1 MTPQWL
7 SRRPGRCPRP
17 VILSQEIEREKSA
30 LVGRLKSLDAQA
42 ASLRSEFKRDEY
54 LNKLIS
60 EERPMTD
67 THADRRTRIDS
78 IRMADRP

>member
-1 MTPQWL
+1 M
-7 SRRPGRCPRP
+7 
-17 VILSQEIEREKSA
+17 
-30 LVGRLKSLDAQA
+30 GRLKSLDAQT

>member
-1 MTPQWL
+1 M
-7 SRRPGRCPRP
+7 
-17 VILSQEIEREKSA
+17 
-30 LVGRLKSLDAQA
+30 GRLKSLDAQA

-67 THADRRTRIDS
+67 THADSRTRIDS